1 MFKTFVLRAFVTLL
15 AFCPQSSFGQEDGSQ
30 SQTMQL
36 LGLEEQTVAAPE
48 ASASRYAFSLSFEPG
63 VITSKVNNGY
73 EDVTGA
79 DGYGFSIEA
88 WQLKNGKGA
97 GLTYSQ
103 SRTDYDSTPL
113 KLYFGGASYMWRSEL
128 RNHLAVSAA
137 IGLGFAYFSYS
148 SPHRYGYL
156 DERESQGGI
165 GFMVRGGLEYLPVK
179 FVGIA
184 LDLRNTV
191 HIFPGAEPA
200 EDKGIPG
207 FVRLSLN
214 LGLRFHI

>member
-1 MFKTFVLRAFVTLL
+1 MP
-15 AFCPQSSFGQEDGSQ
+15 AFCPLSSFGQEDS
-30 SQTMQL
+30 SQTQAMLL
-36 LGLEEQTVAAPE
+36 LGLEEQTVAAPD
-48 ASASRYAFSLSFEPG
+48 ASVPRYAFSLSFEPG
-63 VITSKVNNGY
+63 IITSKVNNGY

-79 DGYGFSIEA
+79 EGDGFSIEA
-88 WQLKNGKGA
+88 WQVKNGKGV

-103 SRTDYDSTPL
+103 SRTNYDSTPL
-113 KLYFGGASYMWRSEL
+113 KLYFCGASYMWYSEW
-128 RNHLAVSAA
+128 RNHLAANAA
-137 IGLGFAYFSYS
+137 IGLGFAHFSFS
-148 SPHRYGYL
+148 SAHRYGYYN
-156 DERESQGGI
+156 ERESQGGI
-165 GFMVRGGLEYLPVK
+165 GFMFRGGLEYLPEK